1 MTTVAAPAAPRR
13 GQRWMRSMTPWWLL
27 SPSLVLL
34 GLFFVAPLL
43 TLFLIGF
50 QYNSLFHVG
59 GWTLHNYG
67 TIFHTG
73 SYRHIAVTTTEI
85 ATATMVVQLLFG
97 FPLAYVLAFRAGRWE
112 LPVILLLV
120 LADELNP
127 IVRIYAYR
135 VVLGREGIIN
145 RGLEAVGLV
154 SRAHPISWLLFDNFA
169 VVVVLSTSYITYT
182 VIPIYAAMKAI
193 DASLIE
199 ASTDLGAGWLRRT
212 TRILIPLSAPGIF
225 VAIILVYLPL
235 FTEFATPTL
244 VGGTGSFMLGQL
256 NAELITES
264 GDLGQGAALSALLLV
279 ATGLMA
285 GIAYYLGRLNRLET

>member
-1 MTTVAAPAAPRR
+1 MR
-13 GQRWMRSMTPWWLL
+13 GMTPWWLL
-27 SPSLVLL
+27 SAPLALL
-34 GLFFVAPLL
+34 GIFFVAPLL

-50 QYNSLFHVG
+50 QHNSLFNVG
-59 GWTLHNYG
+59 GWTLSNYG

-73 SYRHIAVTTTEI
+73 SYRQIAVTTTEI
-85 ATATMVVQLLFG
+85 ATLTMLVQLLVG
-97 FPLAYVLAFRAGRWE
+97 FPLAYVLAFRARGWE

-154 SRAHPISWLLFDNFA
+154 SSHHPLSWLLFDKFA

-193 DASLIE
+193 DPSLIE
-199 ASTDLGAGWLRRT
+199 AATDLGAGWFRRT
-212 TRILIPLSAPGIF
+212 MRILVPLSAPGIF

-244 VGGTGSFMLGQL
+244 VGGTGSYMLGQL

-279 ATGLMA
+279 ATGVMA
-285 GIAYYLGRLNRLET
+285 AAAYYLARLNRLDA

>member
-1 MTTVAAPAAPRR
+1 MTTIASARPAARR
-13 GQRWMRSMTPWWLL
+13 RRLGGMTPWWLL
-27 SPSLVLL
+27 SAPLVLL
-34 GLFFVAPLL
+34 GIFFVAPLL

-50 QYNSLFHVG
+50 QHNSLFNVG
-59 GWTLHNYG
+59 GWTLSNYG

-73 SYRHIAVTTTEI
+73 SYRQIAITTTEI
-85 ATATMVVQLLFG
+85 ATLTMLVQLLVG
-97 FPLAYVLAFRAGRWE
+97 FPLAYVLAFRAHRWE

-154 SRAHPISWLLFDNFA
+154 SRAHPLSWLLFDKFA

-193 DASLIE
+193 DPSLIE

-212 TRILIPLSAPGIF
+212 MRILIPLSAPGIF

-244 VGGTGSFMLGQL
+244 VGGTGSYMLGQL

-279 ATGLMA
+279 ATGVMA
-285 GIAYYLGRLNRLET
+285 AAAYYLARLNRLDT

>member
-1 MTTVAAPAAPRR
+1 
-13 GQRWMRSMTPWWLL
+13 MTPWWLL
-27 SPSLVLL
+27 SVPLVLL
-34 GLFFVAPLL
+34 GIFFVAPLL

-50 QYNSLFHVG
+50 QHNSLFNVG
-59 GWTLHNYG
+59 GWTLSNYG
-67 TIFHTG
+67 TIFRTG
-73 SYRHIAVTTTEI
+73 SYRQIAWTTTEI
-85 ATATMVVQLLFG
+85 ATLTMLVQLLVG
-97 FPLAYVLAFRAGRWE
+97 FPLAYVLAFRARGWE

-154 SRAHPISWLLFDNFA
+154 SRAHPLSWLLFDKFA
-169 VVVVLSTSYITYT
+169 VIVVLSTSYITYT

-193 DASLIE
+193 DPSLIE
-199 ASTDLGAGWLRRT
+199 AATDLGAGWFRRT
-212 TRILIPLSAPGIF
+212 MRILIPLSAPGIF

-244 VGGTGSFMLGQL
+244 VGGTGSYMLGQL

-279 ATGLMA
+279 ATGVMA
-285 GIAYYLGRLNRLET
+285 AAAYYLARLNRLDA

>member
-1 MTTVAAPAAPRR
+1 MR
-13 GQRWMRSMTPWWLL
+13 GMTPWWLL
-27 SPSLVLL
+27 SAPLVLL
-34 GLFFVAPLL
+34 GIFFVAPLL

-50 QYNSLFHVG
+50 QHNSLFNVG
-59 GWTLHNYG
+59 GWTLSNYG

-73 SYRHIAVTTTEI
+73 SYRQIAVTTTEI
-85 ATATMVVQLLFG
+85 ATLTMLVQLLVG
-97 FPLAYVLAFRAGRWE
+97 FPLAYVLAFRARGWE

-154 SRAHPISWLLFDNFA
+154 SSHHPLSWLLFDKFA

-193 DASLIE
+193 DPSLIE
-199 ASTDLGAGWLRRT
+199 AATDLGAGWFRRT
-212 TRILIPLSAPGIF
+212 MRILVPLSAPGIF

-244 VGGTGSFMLGQL
+244 VGGTGSYMLGQL

-279 ATGLMA
+279 ATGVMA
-285 GIAYYLGRLNRLET
+285 AAAYYLARLNRLDA